1 MAKYLRFLVLV
12 VTSLC
17 VTAFGDKDILL
28 RLGDTEK
35 NVKELRQENAA
46 LKEENRDMHQLIAR
60 LSAKIDKISNLATE
74 EAIEDTSAST
84 NGRYQIHSNVNSK
97 RLLSSSLPD
106 YLAFAASLNTTIPH
120 VAAHQLI
127 KYNDIITNEGNG
139 YDATQGI
146 FIAPARGLY
155 LISVTLWE
163 SMNDLQRIGL
173 DLVLNGK
180 KVISIF
186 ADGAGTNDSAM
197 TQTLPLVLKQGD
209 RVWVRTHDKYAGFT
223 LYGSAEWNMNSFSG
237 VLLTYI

>member
-1 MAKYLRFLVLV
+1 M
-12 VTSLC
+12 
-17 VTAFGDKDILL
+17 
-28 RLGDTEK
+28 
-35 NVKELRQENAA
+35 
-46 LKEENRDMHQLIAR
+46 
-60 LSAKIDKISNLATE
+60 
-74 EAIEDTSAST
+74 
-84 NGRYQIHSNVNSK
+84 
-97 RLLSSSLPD
+97 
-106 YLAFAASLNTTIPH
+106 NTTIPH
-120 VAAHQLI
+120 VAAHQVI

-146 FIAPARGLY
+146 FIAPERGLY